1 MIYIRI
7 QYLRMNFKSQGLFI
21 AIIILICM
29 ILVCH
34 TVNFLYSNKHK
45 NKSSHNKAS
54 HNKNLNSF
62 ANMVLE
68 IPNNTI
74 PIEYN
79 QIYYDYSNK
88 NKKEECK
95 LKNEAEIPCNIVS
108 SCDKKPIPTPIPT
121 TTQYQ
126 LSESEMALL
135 YRDAYASAGRQLL
148 LNVLNE

>member
-45 NKSSHNKAS
+45 NKNKSS

-126 LSESEMALL
+126 LSESEMAL
-135 YRDAYASAGRQLL
+135 
-148 LNVLNE
+148 